1 MKRIVKDNIKREKHE
16 NSVKN
21 VMLMSSKSI
30 SSNIK
35 PIVNRKG
42 NRLYDIFA
50 MKEAFSIFFYFDYRV
65 FLLTVDLF

>member
-1 MKRIVKDNIKREKHE
+1 MKRIVKANIKRVKHE
-16 NSVKN
+16 TSVKN

-30 SSNIK
+30 SSDIK

-50 MKEAFSIFFYFDYRV
+50 MKVAFSIFFILITECFC
-65 FLLTVDLF
+65 

>member
-1 MKRIVKDNIKREKHE
+1 MKGIVKDNIKREKHE
-16 NSVKN
+16 TSVKK

-35 PIVNRKG
+35 PTVNRKG

-50 MKEAFSIFFYFDYRV
+50 MKEAFSIF
-65 FLLTVDLF
+65 LF

>member
-1 MKRIVKDNIKREKHE
+1 MKRIVKANIKREKHE
-16 NSVKN
+16 TSVKN

-30 SSNIK
+30 SSDIK

-50 MKEAFSIFFYFDYRV
+50 MKVAFSIFFI
-65 FLLTVDLF
+65 LITECIC

>member
-1 MKRIVKDNIKREKHE
+1 MKRIVKANIKREKHE
-16 NSVKN
+16 TSVKN

-30 SSNIK
+30 SSDIK

-50 MKEAFSIFFYFDYRV
+50 MKVAFSIFFILITESFC
-65 FLLTVDLF
+65 